1 MDRLAIIEAENIVQP
16 MVRISFSRKH
26 FLFQENIKTMDR
38 LAITQERKIIET
50 TFRFSIF
57 KKRLKLWIDWL

>member
-1 MDRLAIIEAENIVQP
+1 
-16 MVRISFSRKH
+16 
-26 FLFQENIKTMDR
+26 MDR